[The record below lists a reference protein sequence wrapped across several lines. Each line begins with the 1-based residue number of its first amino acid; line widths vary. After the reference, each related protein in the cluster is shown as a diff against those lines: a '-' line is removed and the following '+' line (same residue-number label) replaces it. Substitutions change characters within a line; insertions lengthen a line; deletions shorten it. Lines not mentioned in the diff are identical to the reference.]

1 MAAVT
6 ATPRKKP
13 KLVVAHC
20 VYCGAPAVG
29 LVCAAHLDLLGAL
42 EAER

>member
-1 MAAVT
+1 VT
-6 ATPRKKP
+6 VVAKPRKKP
-13 KLVVAHC
+13 KLVITKC